1 MLQAKSNDEMTIYNQ
16 SGNVILE
23 APVTKEAI
31 IKYVLMEDYY
41 IELPFYSNKL
51 RKFPRGSYILHKGQ
65 KFEIMSV
72 VRPEYQSNT
81 GGYKYTL
88 KFEAQQSHMK
98 RRKVFWLKGK
108 NVETS
113 FHDTTFITDFG
124 QLIADNMNQF
134 LGGENWKVAAAPDDL
149 EKTAKLISFNG
160 DFCWDALNRIAE
172 TFDCEW
178 WTVENGTEI
187 WIYFGKL
194 EFGSPEQFERGKV
207 VTSIPAKKGD
217 DSNYGTRF
225 YIFGSTR
232 NLPDDYDPTEQGGIT
247 NHVSEKRLHLP
258 KGMQYIDA
266 WNNIEQAD
274 IVEQVAFFDDIFPK
288 NTETVTSVTTI
299 PRKVENTD
307 DLNATFNAYV
317 MYCADTPFLPSDIY
331 EGETLMCKFASGSL
345 NGREFE
351 LAIIDNNN
359 DNIDPSKWK
368 PEDGFNKKFEIIAD
382 VEQIGED
389 NVLTI
394 PNESLHPEP
403 GDTFVLT
410 GVKLPQERI
419 TEAENELLEVGKA
432 WAKKNSSDTDVYDCP
447 TNAVYCQLNDKNY
460 EPGQKVVLIDDR
472 FGNTGRQSR
481 IQGFVKK
488 LWNEYNATYTVGD
501 NASYSRIG
509 SIETSIS
516 ESAYAERIGVVSG
529 VGIYLIRSKY
539 DTTTPTDYNAY
550 SALATEFFFLNKKK
564 GGTVEAPVCFA
575 RDVAA
580 GGSIVSDDFR
590 RGDFAGAGF
599 GLYKDEN
606 GNAVCEAD
614 ILKVRKE
621 AVFNEA
627 VINQV
632 TFRTGATVFS
642 NGGCEVTRI
651 EERDDAFRCFYDNK
665 DGRRFSGLVA
675 GDQVRCQRYD
685 ATQRV
690 VIKYYW
696 RLVTAVGE
704 DYVDLSKTDADGSG
718 VPAAGDQI
726 AQFGNRTDRTRR
738 SAIVLDP
745 QSGGS
750 VVVFAGIDSFTIS
763 RRNCVG
769 MGVDPQSGESYLYGY
784 GDMFFGDRDP
794 DEPDATF
801 ITFQQRAGEARKRLH
816 VQAAVTIGAGSTGLG
831 NLSEW
836 AGKQQEIDAAEQAAR
851 DAAAAAAEAAR
862 KAQQA
867 QDYLDNTLPA
877 EFGEINKRLD
887 GVVENWFQPY
897 TPTRAND
904 PAKSWLADGSAAQHQ
919 GDTFTNTQ
927 AYIDDA
933 TTPDAGKSWR
943 WVENGAGYYDW
954 TPIADSDAVKAL
966 QAAAQAQDTAD
977 QKRRI
982 FVVRPTTPYD
992 VGDMWTQGEAGQIMR
1007 CVKARAAGAFAAE
1020 DWAPAADYYKYTDG
1034 KVDGLQIGGVNYW
1047 PASEAEVEGNKG
1059 QWSLRPI
1066 PAELK
1071 QQLHVGDWVMVQ
1083 CEATA
1088 SSRVLCSVTMGGTE
1102 NGNWTAGD
1110 GAEGEWTGNFF
1121 CRRITTQ
1128 EELDGDISV
1137 ACYLSNSTG
1146 RTRRRF
1152 CGIGNKAVSWRP
1164 AQADID
1170 AKIEAAQQ
1178 AADEAR
1184 KQLSDWAS
1192 DALISPPE
1200 KGALK
1205 QQQRDIAA
1213 EYAQVAASAAE
1224 YSIATTDYA
1233 AAYAAADRALSK
1245 YTADAPENIP
1255 VGADYADIAA
1265 YYAARTS
1272 ILDAVA
1278 AASKKYSETL
1288 VGDLR
1293 IGGVNLITTRPE
1305 NWEVNSIS
1313 QSKPAGT
1320 TWAGIVYRSTGWVR
1334 PRELVAAQGT
1344 VTMQAAEGFMYALLE
1359 FDADGGYMG
1368 LAQGYHSSLTGVR
1381 TFALLPET
1389 RYVGVILKD
1398 TALTV
1403 QDVGILER
1411 ARFKIE
1417 SGDKATDWTSA
1428 PEDDAPRHTEGP
1440 DAPRYPRVGDTWTY
1454 EGLTQ
1459 TWYAGSKGW
1468 VTTGDQT
1475 GTVIDNGLITSGTI
1489 QLGDASAVAKAGIT
1503 GAGNSDDSVRIW
1515 AGSAATGMN
1524 TAPFQVLQ
1532 SGKVRASNAEI
1543 KGYVEAT
1550 SGKIAGF
1557 NIEGSRLI
1565 HKEHGE
1571 DHGLMLEDM
1580 TLTAWGNAG
1589 KTARVFLTPIPN
1601 DIYHPVIIEAEEGGA
1616 AISGVIE
1623 QRIGGSGSGFPS
1635 HVAVFYADYLP
1646 AADSD
1651 AGKQK
1656 IYAFYAPKG
1665 DIVTVGGR
1673 IVGRQCRRTTTLAT
1687 GGQLPNAA
1695 VGSRILLAH
1704 TTAATI
1710 YLPPISS
1717 LEPGDSIEFV
1727 STTNMGGSLRDS
1739 DRKSII
1745 VHQGTAS
1752 DVFKLP
1758 AYARAELVFYNGKWI
1773 VIE

>member
-1 MLQAKSNDEMTIYNQ
+1 MKIQIH
-16 SGNVILE
+16 
-23 APVTKEAI
+23 TKEGSLRMTAAADDNARATCGI
-31 IKYVLMEDYY
+31 QQESLLSVSFTAFECVTVEVYDYVDFEGARYWATERYRPQMNARREWAYTLQLHGIEGLAAQTLMVNPTDGKDDPIVMLTAPAREHAALIVANLNRKMQTTDWKVGEVVVSEYLDIDYTGKYASDALSELSAAANTEWWFDGTTLNITRCEYGDPIPLAYGNGLVGEITPSVASGVKFFTRLFPVGSSRNIDPDAYGHARLQLPGGETYVEQDTHLGIVEHYEQEAFEEIYPRRVGRVGSVRHETRTGEDGEPFTIWYFTDP
-41 IELPFYSNKL
+41 ELPFDPNDYAIGGLVKQVTFQSGEL
-51 RKFPRGSYILHKGQ
+51 RGRT
-65 KFEIMSV
+65 FEVNYDS
-72 VRPEYQSNT
+72 
-81 GGYKYTL
+81 
-88 KFEAQQSHMK
+88 
-98 RRKVFWLKGK
+98 RK
-108 NVETS
+108 
-113 FHDTTFITDFG
+113 
-124 QLIADNMNQF
+124 
-134 LGGENWKVAAAPDDL
+134 
-149 EKTAKLISFNG
+149 
-160 DFCWDALNRIAE
+160 
-172 TFDCEW
+172 
-178 WTVENGTEI
+178 
-187 WIYFGKL
+187 
-194 EFGSPEQFERGKV
+194 
-207 VTSIPAKKGD
+207 
-217 DSNYGTRF
+217 
-225 YIFGSTR
+225 
-232 NLPDDYDPTEQGGIT
+232 
-247 NHVSEKRLHLP
+247 
-258 KGMQYIDA
+258 
-266 WNNIEQAD
+266 
-274 IVEQVAFFDDIFPK
+274 
-288 NTETVTSVTTI
+288 
-299 PRKVENTD
+299 
-307 DLNATFNAYV
+307 
-317 MYCADTPFLPSDIY
+317 
-331 EGETLMCKFASGSL
+331 
-345 NGREFE
+345 REFE
-351 LAIIDNNN
+351 LITQWPYDNGMQLPAAPMVPGAGDEYVLWNIRMPESYYRAAEAEFYDAVLDFMRENRKDVAEYRAKTDFTVVAQRALDLKPGQRVRLESREFFPGVGYKDTRIVSIDRPVN
-359 DNIDPSKWK
+359 
-368 PEDGFNKKFEIIAD
+368 
-382 VEQIGED
+382 
-389 NVLTI
+389 
-394 PNESLHPEP
+394 EP
-403 GDTFVLT
+403 GSMTLTLSDVL
-410 GVKLPQERI
+410 
-419 TEAENELLEVGKA
+419 
-432 WAKKNSSDTDVYDCP
+432 AK
-447 TNAVYCQLNDKNY
+447 
-460 EPGQKVVLIDDR
+460 
-472 FGNTGRQSR
+472 GRLSR
-481 IQGFVKK
+481 IESDIVQVRQMTREVQAEFPEIVRS
-488 LWNEYNATYTVGD
+488 WENTP
-501 NASYSRIG
+501 ASDFNLFS
-509 SIETSIS
+509 SK
-516 ESAYAERIGVVSG
+516 
-529 VGIYLIRSKY
+529 RSMK
-539 DTTTPTDYNAY
+539 
-550 SALATEFFFLNKKK
+550 EFLSKRL

-1007 CVKARAAGAFAAE
+1007 CVKARASGAFAAE

-1170 AKIEAAQQ
+1170 AKIKAAQQ

-1184 KQLSDWAS
+1184 KHLSDWAS

-1224 YSIATTDYA
+1224 YGIATTDYA

-1557 NIEGSRLI
+1557 NIEGSSMI
-1565 HKEHGE
+1565 QSHS
-1571 DHGLMLEDM
+1571 DHGLAVEDM

-1589 KTARVFLTPIPN
+1589 KTARVFLTPIPD

>member
-1 MLQAKSNDEMTIYNQ
+1 MKIEIHTNEGALRMTAVADDNARATCGIQQEGLLSLSFTAFECVTIEVYDYVEFEGARYWATERYRPQMNARKEWAYTLQLHGIEGLAAQTLMVNPTDGKDDPIVMLTAPAREHAALIVANLNRKMQTTDWKVGEVVVSEYLDIDYTGKYASDALSELSAAANTEWWFDGTTLNITRCEYGEPIPLAYGNGLVGEITPSVASGVKFFTRLFPVGSSRNIDPDAYGHARLQLPGGETYVEQDTHLGIVEHYEQEAFEEIYPRRVGRVGSVRHETRKGEDGEPFTIWYFTDPEIPFDPNDYAIGGLVKQVTFQ
-16 SGNVILE
+16 SG
-23 APVTKEAI
+23 
-31 IKYVLMEDYY
+31 
-41 IELPFYSNKL
+41 ELRGRTFEVNYDS
-51 RKFPRGSYILHKGQ
+51 RK
-65 KFEIMSV
+65 
-72 VRPEYQSNT
+72 
-81 GGYKYTL
+81 
-88 KFEAQQSHMK
+88 
-98 RRKVFWLKGK
+98 
-108 NVETS
+108 
-113 FHDTTFITDFG
+113 
-124 QLIADNMNQF
+124 
-134 LGGENWKVAAAPDDL
+134 
-149 EKTAKLISFNG
+149 
-160 DFCWDALNRIAE
+160 
-172 TFDCEW
+172 
-178 WTVENGTEI
+178 
-187 WIYFGKL
+187 
-194 EFGSPEQFERGKV
+194 
-207 VTSIPAKKGD
+207 
-217 DSNYGTRF
+217 
-225 YIFGSTR
+225 
-232 NLPDDYDPTEQGGIT
+232 
-247 NHVSEKRLHLP
+247 
-258 KGMQYIDA
+258 
-266 WNNIEQAD
+266 
-274 IVEQVAFFDDIFPK
+274 
-288 NTETVTSVTTI
+288 
-299 PRKVENTD
+299 
-307 DLNATFNAYV
+307 
-317 MYCADTPFLPSDIY
+317 
-331 EGETLMCKFASGSL
+331 
-345 NGREFE
+345 REFE
-351 LAIIDNNN
+351 IITQWPYDNGMQLPAAPL
-359 DNIDPSKWK
+359 I
-368 PEDGFNKKFEIIAD
+368 
-382 VEQIGED
+382 
-389 NVLTI
+389 
-394 PNESLHPEP
+394 PEP
-403 GDTFVLT
+403 DDEYVLWNIRM
-410 GVKLPQERI
+410 PESYYRAA
-419 TEAENELLEVGKA
+419 EAEFYDAVLDFLRENRKDVAEYRA
-432 WAKKNSSDTDVYDCP
+432 TTDFTVVAQRALD
-447 TNAVYCQLNDKNY
+447 LK
-460 EPGQKVVLIDDR
+460 PGQRVRLESREYFPGAGFKDTRIVAIDRPVNQPGSMTLTLSDVLAK
-472 FGNTGRQSR
+472 GRLSR
-481 IQGFVKK
+481 IESDIVQVRQMTREVQAEFPEIVRS
-488 LWNEYNATYTVGD
+488 WENTP
-501 NASYSRIG
+501 ASDFNVFS
-509 SIETSIS
+509 
-516 ESAYAERIGVVSG
+516 
-529 VGIYLIRSKY
+529 SKR
-539 DTTTPTDYNAY
+539 AMK
-550 SALATEFFFLNKKK
+550 EFLSKRL
-564 GGTVEAPVCFA
+564 GGTVEAPVRFA

-606 GNAVCEAD
+606 GNAVGEVD

-632 TFRTGATVFS
+632 TFRIGATVFS
-642 NGGCEVTRI
+642 CGGCEVTRV
-651 EERDDAFRCFYDNK
+651 EEHDGAFRCFYDNK
-665 DGRRFSGLVA
+665 GGRRYSGLVA

-685 ATQRV
+685 AAQHTV
-690 VIKYYW
+690 VKYYW

-726 AQFGNRTDRTRR
+726 AQFGNRTDRTRQ
-738 SAIVLDP
+738 SAIVIDP

-750 VVVFAGIDSFTIS
+750 VVVFAGIDSFALS

-769 MGVDPQSGESYLYGY
+769 MGVDPQRGEAYLYGY

-794 DEPDATF
+794 DDPDATF
-801 ITFQQRAGEARKRLH
+801 ITFQQRAGEARRRLH
-816 VQAAVTIGAGSTGLG
+816 VQAAMTLGKGSSGLG

-836 AGKQQEIDAAEQAAR
+836 SGKQQEIDAAQDTANS
-851 DAAAAAAEAAR
+851 AAAAAAAAAR
-862 KAQQA
+862 AAQQA
-867 QDYLDNTLPA
+867 QDYLDNTLPG
-877 EFGEINKRLD
+877 ELGEINKRLD

-1007 CVKARAAGAFAAE
+1007 CIKARATGAFAAG
-1020 DWAPAADYYKYTDG
+1020 DWAPAGDYYKYTDG
-1034 KVDGLQIGGVNYW
+1034 KVDGLQIGGANYW

-1059 QWSLRPI
+1059 QWALRPI

-1102 NGNWTAGD
+1102 KGSWTAGD

-1178 AADEAR
+1178 AADESR

-1205 QQQRDIAA
+1205 QQQRDIAT

-1224 YSIATTDYA
+1224 YGIATTDYA

-1245 YTADAPENIP
+1245 YTAATPENIP

-1265 YYAARTS
+1265 YYAARTA
-1272 ILDAVA
+1272 ILDAVS
-1278 AASKKYSETL
+1278 AASKQYSETL

-1293 IGGVNLITTRPE
+1293 IGGVNLVTTRPE

-1334 PRELVAAQGT
+1334 PHELVAAQGT

-1403 QDVGILER
+1403 QDVGILDR

-1440 DAPRYPRVGDTWTY
+1440 DAPRYPRAGDTWTY
-1454 EGLTQ
+1454 KGLTQ

-1468 VTTGDQT
+1468 VTTGDRT

-1489 QLGDASAVAKAGIT
+1489 QLGDASAAAKAGIT

-1532 SGKVRASNAEI
+1532 SGKVRASDAEI
-1543 KGYVEAT
+1543 KGRVEAT

-1557 NIEGSRLI
+1557 DIEGSSLI
-1565 HKEHGE
+1565 QNHS
-1571 DHGLMLEDM
+1571 DHGLAVEDM

-1601 DIYHPVIIEAEEGGA
+1601 NIHHPVIIEAEEGGA

-1623 QRIGGSGSGFPS
+1623 QHIGDSGFPS

-1656 IYAFYAPKG
+1656 IYAFYAVRG
-1665 DIVTVGGR
+1665 DIVAVGGR
-1673 IVGRQCRRTTTLAT
+1673 IVGRQCRRTATLAA
-1687 GGQLPNAA
+1687 GGQLSNAA

-1710 YLPPISS
+1710 YLPPVSS

-1727 STTNMGGSLRDS
+1727 STTSSVVGLRDVEK
-1739 DRKSII
+1739 KSII
-1745 VHQGTAS
+1745 LHKGTTS
-1752 DVFKLP
+1752 NVYSLP
-1758 AYARAELVFYNGKWI
+1758 GYGHVECVYYNGKWI

>member
-1 MLQAKSNDEMTIYNQ
+1 MKIEIH
-16 SGNVILE
+16 
-23 APVTKEAI
+23 TKEGALRMTAVADDNARATCGI
-31 IKYVLMEDYY
+31 QQEGLLSLSFTAFECVTIEVYDYVEFEGVRYWATERYRPQMNARKEWVYTLQLHGIEGLAAQTLMVNPTDGKDDPIVMLTAPAREHAALIVANLNRKMQTTDWKVGEVVVSEYLDIDYTGKYASDALSELSAAANTEWWFDGTTLNITRCEYGDPIPLAYGNGLVGEITPSVASGVKFFTRLFPVGSSRNIDPDAYGHARLQLPGGETYVEQDTHLGIVEHYEQEAFEEIYPRRVGRVGSVRHETRKGEDGEPFTIWYFTDP
-41 IELPFYSNKL
+41 ELPFDPNDYAIGGLVKQVTFQSGEL
-51 RKFPRGSYILHKGQ
+51 RGRT
-65 KFEIMSV
+65 FEVNYDS
-72 VRPEYQSNT
+72 
-81 GGYKYTL
+81 
-88 KFEAQQSHMK
+88 
-98 RRKVFWLKGK
+98 RK
-108 NVETS
+108 
-113 FHDTTFITDFG
+113 
-124 QLIADNMNQF
+124 
-134 LGGENWKVAAAPDDL
+134 
-149 EKTAKLISFNG
+149 
-160 DFCWDALNRIAE
+160 
-172 TFDCEW
+172 
-178 WTVENGTEI
+178 
-187 WIYFGKL
+187 
-194 EFGSPEQFERGKV
+194 
-207 VTSIPAKKGD
+207 
-217 DSNYGTRF
+217 
-225 YIFGSTR
+225 
-232 NLPDDYDPTEQGGIT
+232 
-247 NHVSEKRLHLP
+247 
-258 KGMQYIDA
+258 
-266 WNNIEQAD
+266 
-274 IVEQVAFFDDIFPK
+274 
-288 NTETVTSVTTI
+288 
-299 PRKVENTD
+299 
-307 DLNATFNAYV
+307 
-317 MYCADTPFLPSDIY
+317 
-331 EGETLMCKFASGSL
+331 
-345 NGREFE
+345 REFE
-351 LAIIDNNN
+351 IITQWPYDNGMQLPAAPL
-359 DNIDPSKWK
+359 I
-368 PEDGFNKKFEIIAD
+368 
-382 VEQIGED
+382 
-389 NVLTI
+389 
-394 PNESLHPEP
+394 PEP
-403 GDTFVLT
+403 GDEYVLWNIRM
-410 GVKLPQERI
+410 PESYYRAA
-419 TEAENELLEVGKA
+419 EAEFYDAVLDFLRENRKDVAEYRATTDFTVVAQRALDLKPGKRIRLESREYFPGVGFKDTRIVA
-432 WAKKNSSDTDVYDCP
+432 IDRPVNQPGSMTLTLSDVLAK
-447 TNAVYCQLNDKNY
+447 
-460 EPGQKVVLIDDR
+460 
-472 FGNTGRQSR
+472 GRLSR
-481 IQGFVKK
+481 I
-488 LWNEYNATYTVGD
+488 
-501 NASYSRIG
+501 
-509 SIETSIS
+509 
-516 ESAYAERIGVVSG
+516 ESDIVQVRQMTREVQ
-529 VGIYLIRSKY
+529 
-539 DTTTPTDYNAY
+539 
-550 SALATEFFFLNKKK
+550 TEFPEIVRSWENTPASDFNLFSSKRSMKEFLSKRL
-564 GGTVEAPVCFA
+564 GGTVEAPVRFA

-632 TFRTGATVFS
+632 TFRIGATVFS

-685 ATQRV
+685 AAQHTV
-690 VIKYYW
+690 VKYYW

-726 AQFGNRTDRTRR
+726 AQFGNRTDRTRQ

-769 MGVDPQSGESYLYGY
+769 MGVDPQSGEAYLYGY

-794 DEPDATF
+794 GDPDATF

-836 AGKQQEIDAAEQAAR
+836 SGKQQEIDAAQDTANS
-851 DAAAAAAEAAR
+851 AAAAAAAAAR
-862 KAQQA
+862 AAQQA
-867 QDYLDNTLPA
+867 QDYLDNTLPG
-877 EFGEINKRLD
+877 ELGEINKRLD

-927 AYIDDA
+927 AYVDDA

-1007 CVKARAAGAFAAE
+1007 CVKARASGAFAAE

-1047 PASEAEVEGNKG
+1047 PGSEAEVEGNKG
-1059 QWSLRPI
+1059 QWALRPI

-1102 NGNWTAGD
+1102 KGSWTAGD

-1121 CRRITTQ
+1121 CRQITTQ

-1170 AKIEAAQQ
+1170 AKIEAAQT
-1178 AADEAR
+1178 AADAAR
-1184 KQLSDWAS
+1184 GQLADWAS

-1224 YSIATTDYA
+1224 YGIATTDYA
-1233 AAYAAADRALSK
+1233 AAYAAADRALSR
-1245 YTADAPENIP
+1245 YTAAAPENIP
-1255 VGADYADIAA
+1255 VGADYADIAS
-1265 YYAARTS
+1265 YYAARTA

-1344 VTMQAAEGFMYALLE
+1344 ITMQAAEGFMYALLE

-1459 TWYAGSKGW
+1459 TWYSGSKGW
-1468 VTTGDQT
+1468 VVTGDET
-1475 GTVIDNGLITSGTI
+1475 GTVIKNGLITSGTI
-1489 QLGDASAVAKAGIT
+1489 QLGDADAAAKAGIT
-1503 GAGNSDDSVRIW
+1503 GAGNADDAVRIW
-1515 AGSAATGMN
+1515 AGSAETGMD
-1524 TAPFQVLQ
+1524 TAPFRVLQ
-1532 SGKVRASNAEI
+1532 SGVLHALMAYI
-1543 KGYVEAT
+1543 KGHVEAT

-1557 NIEGSRLI
+1557 KIEGSSLI
-1565 HKEHGE
+1565 QSHS
-1571 DHGLMLEDM
+1571 DHGLAVEDM

-1601 DIYHPVIIEAEEGGA
+1601 NIHHPVIIEAEEGGA

-1646 AADSD
+1646 VADSD

-1665 DIVTVGGR
+1665 DIVAVGGR
-1673 IVGRQCRRTTTLAT
+1673 IVGRQCRRTTTLAA
-1687 GGQLPNAA
+1687 GGQLSNAA

-1710 YLPPISS
+1710 YLPPVSS

>member
-1 MLQAKSNDEMTIYNQ
+1 MKIQIH
-16 SGNVILE
+16 
-23 APVTKEAI
+23 TKEGSLRMTAAADDNARATCGI
-31 IKYVLMEDYY
+31 QQESLLSVSFTAFECVTVEVYDYVDFEGARYWATERYRPQMNARREWAYTLQLHGIEGLAAQTLMVNPTDGKDDPIVMLTAPAREHAALIVANLNRKMQTTDWKVGEVVVSEYLDIDYTGKYASDALSELSAAANTEWWFDGTTLNITRCEYGDPIPLAYGNGLVGEITPSVASGVKFFTRLFPVGSSRNIDPDAYGHARLQLPGGETYVEQDIHLGIVEHYEQEAFAEIYPRRVGRVGSVRHETRKGEDGEPFTIWYFTDP
-41 IELPFYSNKL
+41 ELPFDPNDYAIGGLVKQVTFQSGEL
-51 RKFPRGSYILHKGQ
+51 RGRT
-65 KFEIMSV
+65 FEVNYDS
-72 VRPEYQSNT
+72 
-81 GGYKYTL
+81 
-88 KFEAQQSHMK
+88 
-98 RRKVFWLKGK
+98 RK
-108 NVETS
+108 
-113 FHDTTFITDFG
+113 
-124 QLIADNMNQF
+124 
-134 LGGENWKVAAAPDDL
+134 
-149 EKTAKLISFNG
+149 
-160 DFCWDALNRIAE
+160 
-172 TFDCEW
+172 
-178 WTVENGTEI
+178 
-187 WIYFGKL
+187 
-194 EFGSPEQFERGKV
+194 
-207 VTSIPAKKGD
+207 
-217 DSNYGTRF
+217 
-225 YIFGSTR
+225 
-232 NLPDDYDPTEQGGIT
+232 
-247 NHVSEKRLHLP
+247 
-258 KGMQYIDA
+258 
-266 WNNIEQAD
+266 
-274 IVEQVAFFDDIFPK
+274 
-288 NTETVTSVTTI
+288 
-299 PRKVENTD
+299 
-307 DLNATFNAYV
+307 
-317 MYCADTPFLPSDIY
+317 
-331 EGETLMCKFASGSL
+331 
-345 NGREFE
+345 REFE
-351 LAIIDNNN
+351 IITQWPYDNGMQLPAAPMVPGAG
-359 DNIDPSKWK
+359 DEYVLWNIRMPESYYRAAEAEFYDAVLDFMRENRKDVAEYRAKTDFTVVAQRALDLK
-368 PEDGFNKKFEIIAD
+368 PGQR
-382 VEQIGED
+382 VR
-389 NVLTI
+389 L
-394 PNESLHPEP
+394 ESREFFPGVGYKDTRIVSIDRPVNEP
-403 GDTFVLT
+403 GSMTLTLSDVL
-410 GVKLPQERI
+410 
-419 TEAENELLEVGKA
+419 
-432 WAKKNSSDTDVYDCP
+432 AK
-447 TNAVYCQLNDKNY
+447 
-460 EPGQKVVLIDDR
+460 
-472 FGNTGRQSR
+472 GRLSR
-481 IQGFVKK
+481 IESDIVQVRQMTREVQAEFPEIVRS
-488 LWNEYNATYTVGD
+488 WENTP
-501 NASYSRIG
+501 ASDFNLFS
-509 SIETSIS
+509 SK
-516 ESAYAERIGVVSG
+516 
-529 VGIYLIRSKY
+529 RSMK
-539 DTTTPTDYNAY
+539 
-550 SALATEFFFLNKKK
+550 EFLSKRL

-836 AGKQQEIDAAEQAAR
+836 SGKQQEIDAAQDTANS
-851 DAAAAAAEAAR
+851 AAAAAAAAAR
-862 KAQQA
+862 AAQQA
-867 QDYLDNTLPA
+867 QDYLDNTLPG
-877 EFGEINKRLD
+877 ELGEINKRLD

-927 AYIDDA
+927 AYIDDV

-954 TPIADSDAVKAL
+954 MPIADSDAVKAL

-1170 AKIEAAQQ
+1170 AKIKAAQQ

-1184 KQLSDWAS
+1184 KHLSDWAS

-1224 YSIATTDYA
+1224 YGIATTDYA

-1557 NIEGSRLI
+1557 NIEGSSMI
-1565 HKEHGE
+1565 QSHS
-1571 DHGLMLEDM
+1571 DHGLAVEDM

-1589 KTARVFLTPIPN
+1589 KTARVFLTPIPD

>member
-1 MLQAKSNDEMTIYNQ
+1 MKIQIH
-16 SGNVILE
+16 
-23 APVTKEAI
+23 TKEGSLRMTAAADDNARATCGI
-31 IKYVLMEDYY
+31 QQESLLSVSFTAFECVTVEVYDYVDFEGARYWATERYRPQMNARREWAYTLQLHGIEGLAAQTLMVNPTDGKDDPIVMLTAPAREHALLIVANLNRKMQTTDWKVGEVVVSEYLDIDYTGKYASDALSELSAAADTEWWFDGTTLNITRCEFGEPIPLAYGNGLVGEITPSVAAGVKFFTRLFPVGSSRNIDPDAYGHARLQLPGGETYVEQDTHLGIVEHYEQEAFEEIYPRRVGRVGSVRHETRTGEDGEPFTIWYFTDP
-41 IELPFYSNKL
+41 ELPFDPNDYAIGGLVKQVTFQSGEL
-51 RKFPRGSYILHKGQ
+51 RGRT
-65 KFEIMSV
+65 FEVNYDS
-72 VRPEYQSNT
+72 
-81 GGYKYTL
+81 
-88 KFEAQQSHMK
+88 
-98 RRKVFWLKGK
+98 RK
-108 NVETS
+108 
-113 FHDTTFITDFG
+113 
-124 QLIADNMNQF
+124 
-134 LGGENWKVAAAPDDL
+134 
-149 EKTAKLISFNG
+149 
-160 DFCWDALNRIAE
+160 
-172 TFDCEW
+172 
-178 WTVENGTEI
+178 
-187 WIYFGKL
+187 
-194 EFGSPEQFERGKV
+194 
-207 VTSIPAKKGD
+207 
-217 DSNYGTRF
+217 
-225 YIFGSTR
+225 
-232 NLPDDYDPTEQGGIT
+232 
-247 NHVSEKRLHLP
+247 
-258 KGMQYIDA
+258 
-266 WNNIEQAD
+266 
-274 IVEQVAFFDDIFPK
+274 
-288 NTETVTSVTTI
+288 
-299 PRKVENTD
+299 
-307 DLNATFNAYV
+307 
-317 MYCADTPFLPSDIY
+317 
-331 EGETLMCKFASGSL
+331 
-345 NGREFE
+345 REFE
-351 LAIIDNNN
+351 LITQWPYDNGMQLPAAPMVPGAGDEYVLWNIRMPESYYRAAEAEFYDAVLDFMRENRKDVAEYRAKTDFTVVAQRALDLKPGQRVRLESREFFPGVGYKDTRIVSIDRPVN
-359 DNIDPSKWK
+359 
-368 PEDGFNKKFEIIAD
+368 
-382 VEQIGED
+382 
-389 NVLTI
+389 
-394 PNESLHPEP
+394 EP
-403 GDTFVLT
+403 GSMTLTLSDVL
-410 GVKLPQERI
+410 
-419 TEAENELLEVGKA
+419 
-432 WAKKNSSDTDVYDCP
+432 AK
-447 TNAVYCQLNDKNY
+447 
-460 EPGQKVVLIDDR
+460 
-472 FGNTGRQSR
+472 GRLSR
-481 IQGFVKK
+481 IESDIVQVRQMTREVQAEFPEIVRS
-488 LWNEYNATYTVGD
+488 WENTP
-501 NASYSRIG
+501 ASDFNLFS
-509 SIETSIS
+509 SK
-516 ESAYAERIGVVSG
+516 
-529 VGIYLIRSKY
+529 RSMK
-539 DTTTPTDYNAY
+539 
-550 SALATEFFFLNKKK
+550 EFLSKRL

-836 AGKQQEIDAAEQAAR
+836 SGKQQEIDAAQDTANS
-851 DAAAAAAEAAR
+851 AAAAAAAAAR
-862 KAQQA
+862 AAQQA
-867 QDYLDNTLPA
+867 QDYLDNTLPG
-877 EFGEINKRLD
+877 ELGEINKRLD

-927 AYIDDA
+927 AYIDDV

-1557 NIEGSRLI
+1557 NIEGSSMI
-1565 HKEHGE
+1565 QSHS
-1571 DHGLMLEDM
+1571 DHGLAVEDM

-1589 KTARVFLTPIPN
+1589 KTARVFLTPIPD

>member
-1 MLQAKSNDEMTIYNQ
+1 MKIQIH
-16 SGNVILE
+16 
-23 APVTKEAI
+23 TKEGSLRMTAAADDNARATCGI
-31 IKYVLMEDYY
+31 QQESLLSVSFTAFECVTVEVYDYVDFEGARYWATERYRPQMNARREWAYTLQLHGIEGLAAQTLMVNPTDGKDDPIVMLTAPAREHALLIVANLNRKMQTTDWKVGEVVVSEYLDIDYTGKYASDALSELSAAADTEWWFDGTTLNITRCEFGEPIPLAYGNGLVGEITPSVAAGVKFFTRLFPVGSSRNIDPDAYGHARLQLPGGETYVEQDIHLGIVEHYEQEAFAEIYPRRVGRVGSVRHETRKGEDGEPFTIWYFTDP
-41 IELPFYSNKL
+41 ELPFDPNDYAIGGLVKQVTFQSGEL
-51 RKFPRGSYILHKGQ
+51 RGRT
-65 KFEIMSV
+65 FEVNYDS
-72 VRPEYQSNT
+72 
-81 GGYKYTL
+81 
-88 KFEAQQSHMK
+88 
-98 RRKVFWLKGK
+98 RK
-108 NVETS
+108 
-113 FHDTTFITDFG
+113 
-124 QLIADNMNQF
+124 
-134 LGGENWKVAAAPDDL
+134 
-149 EKTAKLISFNG
+149 
-160 DFCWDALNRIAE
+160 
-172 TFDCEW
+172 
-178 WTVENGTEI
+178 
-187 WIYFGKL
+187 
-194 EFGSPEQFERGKV
+194 
-207 VTSIPAKKGD
+207 
-217 DSNYGTRF
+217 
-225 YIFGSTR
+225 
-232 NLPDDYDPTEQGGIT
+232 
-247 NHVSEKRLHLP
+247 
-258 KGMQYIDA
+258 
-266 WNNIEQAD
+266 
-274 IVEQVAFFDDIFPK
+274 
-288 NTETVTSVTTI
+288 
-299 PRKVENTD
+299 
-307 DLNATFNAYV
+307 
-317 MYCADTPFLPSDIY
+317 
-331 EGETLMCKFASGSL
+331 
-345 NGREFE
+345 REFE
-351 LAIIDNNN
+351 LITQWPYDNGMQLPAAPMVPGAGDEYVLWNIRMPESYYRAAEAEFYDAVLDFMRENRKDVAEYRAKTDFTVVAQRALDLKPGQRVRLESREFFPGVGYKDTRIVSIDRPVN
-359 DNIDPSKWK
+359 
-368 PEDGFNKKFEIIAD
+368 
-382 VEQIGED
+382 
-389 NVLTI
+389 
-394 PNESLHPEP
+394 EP
-403 GDTFVLT
+403 GSMTLTLSDVL
-410 GVKLPQERI
+410 
-419 TEAENELLEVGKA
+419 
-432 WAKKNSSDTDVYDCP
+432 AK
-447 TNAVYCQLNDKNY
+447 
-460 EPGQKVVLIDDR
+460 
-472 FGNTGRQSR
+472 GRLSR
-481 IQGFVKK
+481 IESDIVQVRQMTREVQAEFPEIVRS
-488 LWNEYNATYTVGD
+488 WENTP
-501 NASYSRIG
+501 ASDFNLFS
-509 SIETSIS
+509 SK
-516 ESAYAERIGVVSG
+516 
-529 VGIYLIRSKY
+529 RSMK
-539 DTTTPTDYNAY
+539 
-550 SALATEFFFLNKKK
+550 EFLSKRL

-836 AGKQQEIDAAEQAAR
+836 SGKQQEIDAAQDTANS
-851 DAAAAAAEAAR
+851 AAAAAAAAAR
-862 KAQQA
+862 AAQQA
-867 QDYLDNTLPA
+867 QDYLDNTLPG
-877 EFGEINKRLD
+877 ELGEINKRLD

-927 AYIDDA
+927 AYIDDV

-1557 NIEGSRLI
+1557 NIEGSSMI
-1565 HKEHGE
+1565 QSHS
-1571 DHGLMLEDM
+1571 DHGLAVEDM

-1589 KTARVFLTPIPN
+1589 KTARVFLTPIPD

>member
-1 MLQAKSNDEMTIYNQ
+1 MKIQIH
-16 SGNVILE
+16 
-23 APVTKEAI
+23 TKEGSLRMTAAADDNARATCGI
-31 IKYVLMEDYY
+31 QQESLLSVSFTAFECVTVEVYDYVDFEGARYWATERYRPQMNARREWAYTLQLHGIEGLAAQTLMVNPTDGKDDPIVMLTAPAREHAALIVANLNRKMQTTDWKVGEVVVSEYLDIDYTGKYASDALSELSAAANTEWWFDGTTLNITRCEYGDPIPLAYGNGLVGEITPSVASGVKFFTRLFPVGSSRNIDPDAYGHARLQLPGGETYVEQDTHLGIVEHYEQEAFEEIYPRRVGRVGSVRHETRTGEDGEPFTIWYFTDP
-41 IELPFYSNKL
+41 ELPFDPNDYAIGGLVKQVTFQSGEL
-51 RKFPRGSYILHKGQ
+51 RGRT
-65 KFEIMSV
+65 FEVNYDS
-72 VRPEYQSNT
+72 
-81 GGYKYTL
+81 
-88 KFEAQQSHMK
+88 
-98 RRKVFWLKGK
+98 RK
-108 NVETS
+108 
-113 FHDTTFITDFG
+113 
-124 QLIADNMNQF
+124 
-134 LGGENWKVAAAPDDL
+134 
-149 EKTAKLISFNG
+149 
-160 DFCWDALNRIAE
+160 
-172 TFDCEW
+172 
-178 WTVENGTEI
+178 
-187 WIYFGKL
+187 
-194 EFGSPEQFERGKV
+194 
-207 VTSIPAKKGD
+207 
-217 DSNYGTRF
+217 
-225 YIFGSTR
+225 
-232 NLPDDYDPTEQGGIT
+232 
-247 NHVSEKRLHLP
+247 
-258 KGMQYIDA
+258 
-266 WNNIEQAD
+266 
-274 IVEQVAFFDDIFPK
+274 
-288 NTETVTSVTTI
+288 
-299 PRKVENTD
+299 
-307 DLNATFNAYV
+307 
-317 MYCADTPFLPSDIY
+317 
-331 EGETLMCKFASGSL
+331 
-345 NGREFE
+345 REFE
-351 LAIIDNNN
+351 IITQWPYDNGMQLPAAPMVPGAG
-359 DNIDPSKWK
+359 DEYVLWNIRMPESYYRAAEAEFYDAVLDFMRENRKDVAEYRAKTDFTVVAQRALDLK
-368 PEDGFNKKFEIIAD
+368 PGQR
-382 VEQIGED
+382 VR
-389 NVLTI
+389 L
-394 PNESLHPEP
+394 ESREFFPGVGYKDTRIVSIDRPVNEP
-403 GDTFVLT
+403 GSMTLTLSDVL
-410 GVKLPQERI
+410 
-419 TEAENELLEVGKA
+419 
-432 WAKKNSSDTDVYDCP
+432 AK
-447 TNAVYCQLNDKNY
+447 
-460 EPGQKVVLIDDR
+460 
-472 FGNTGRQSR
+472 GRLSR
-481 IQGFVKK
+481 IESDIVQVRQMTREVQAEFPEIVRS
-488 LWNEYNATYTVGD
+488 WENTP
-501 NASYSRIG
+501 ASDFNLFS
-509 SIETSIS
+509 SK
-516 ESAYAERIGVVSG
+516 
-529 VGIYLIRSKY
+529 RSMK
-539 DTTTPTDYNAY
+539 
-550 SALATEFFFLNKKK
+550 EFLSKRL

-836 AGKQQEIDAAEQAAR
+836 AGKQQEIDAAQDTANS
-851 DAAAAAAEAAR
+851 AAAAAAAAAR
-862 KAQQA
+862 AAQQA
-867 QDYLDNTLPA
+867 QDYLDNTLPG
-877 EFGEINKRLD
+877 ELGEINKRLD

-954 TPIADSDAVKAL
+954 MPIADSDAVKAL

-1170 AKIEAAQQ
+1170 AKIKAAQQ

-1184 KQLSDWAS
+1184 KHLSDWAS

-1224 YSIATTDYA
+1224 YGIATTDYA

-1557 NIEGSRLI
+1557 NIEGSSMI
-1565 HKEHGE
+1565 QSHS
-1571 DHGLMLEDM
+1571 DHGLAVEDM

-1589 KTARVFLTPIPN
+1589 KTARVFLTPIPD

>member
-1 MLQAKSNDEMTIYNQ
+1 MKIQIH
-16 SGNVILE
+16 
-23 APVTKEAI
+23 TKEGSLRMTAAADDNARATCGI
-31 IKYVLMEDYY
+31 QQESLLSVSFTAFECVTVEVYDYVDFEGARYWATERYRPQMNARREWAYTLQLHGIEGLAAQTLMVNPTDGKDDPIVMLTAPAREHALLIVANLNRKMQTTDWKVGEVVVSEYLDIDYTGKYASDALSELSAAADTEWWFDGTTLNITRCEFGEPIPLAYGNGLVGEITPSVAAGVKFFTRLFPVGSSRNIDPDAYGHARLQLPGGETYVEQDIHLGIVEHYEQEAFAEIYPRRVGRVGSVRHETRKGEDGEPFTIWYFTDP
-41 IELPFYSNKL
+41 ELPFDPNDYAIGGLVKQVTFQSGEL
-51 RKFPRGSYILHKGQ
+51 RGRT
-65 KFEIMSV
+65 FEVNYDS
-72 VRPEYQSNT
+72 
-81 GGYKYTL
+81 
-88 KFEAQQSHMK
+88 
-98 RRKVFWLKGK
+98 RK
-108 NVETS
+108 
-113 FHDTTFITDFG
+113 
-124 QLIADNMNQF
+124 
-134 LGGENWKVAAAPDDL
+134 
-149 EKTAKLISFNG
+149 
-160 DFCWDALNRIAE
+160 
-172 TFDCEW
+172 
-178 WTVENGTEI
+178 
-187 WIYFGKL
+187 
-194 EFGSPEQFERGKV
+194 
-207 VTSIPAKKGD
+207 
-217 DSNYGTRF
+217 
-225 YIFGSTR
+225 
-232 NLPDDYDPTEQGGIT
+232 
-247 NHVSEKRLHLP
+247 
-258 KGMQYIDA
+258 
-266 WNNIEQAD
+266 
-274 IVEQVAFFDDIFPK
+274 
-288 NTETVTSVTTI
+288 
-299 PRKVENTD
+299 
-307 DLNATFNAYV
+307 
-317 MYCADTPFLPSDIY
+317 
-331 EGETLMCKFASGSL
+331 
-345 NGREFE
+345 REFE
-351 LAIIDNNN
+351 LITQWPYDNGMQLPAAPMVPGAGDEYVLWNIRMPESYYRAAEAEFYDAVLDFMRENRKDVAEYRAKTDFTVVAQRALDLKPGQRVRLESREFFPGVGYKDTRIVSIDRPVN
-359 DNIDPSKWK
+359 
-368 PEDGFNKKFEIIAD
+368 
-382 VEQIGED
+382 
-389 NVLTI
+389 
-394 PNESLHPEP
+394 EP
-403 GDTFVLT
+403 GSMTLTLSDVL
-410 GVKLPQERI
+410 
-419 TEAENELLEVGKA
+419 
-432 WAKKNSSDTDVYDCP
+432 AK
-447 TNAVYCQLNDKNY
+447 
-460 EPGQKVVLIDDR
+460 
-472 FGNTGRQSR
+472 GRLSR
-481 IQGFVKK
+481 IESDIVQVRQMTREVQAEFPEIVRS
-488 LWNEYNATYTVGD
+488 WENTP
-501 NASYSRIG
+501 ASDFNLFS
-509 SIETSIS
+509 SK
-516 ESAYAERIGVVSG
+516 
-529 VGIYLIRSKY
+529 RSMK
-539 DTTTPTDYNAY
+539 
-550 SALATEFFFLNKKK
+550 EFLSKRL

-836 AGKQQEIDAAEQAAR
+836 SGKQQEIDAAQDTANS
-851 DAAAAAAEAAR
+851 AAAAAAAAAR
-862 KAQQA
+862 AAQQA
-867 QDYLDNTLPA
+867 QDYLDNTLPG
-877 EFGEINKRLD
+877 ELGEINKRLD

-927 AYIDDA
+927 AYIDDV

-1170 AKIEAAQQ
+1170 AKIKAAQQ

-1557 NIEGSRLI
+1557 NIEGSSMI
-1565 HKEHGE
+1565 QSHS
-1571 DHGLMLEDM
+1571 DHGLAVEDM

-1589 KTARVFLTPIPN
+1589 KTARVFLTPIPD

>member
-1 MLQAKSNDEMTIYNQ
+1 MKIQIHTKEGSLRMTAAADDNARATCGIQQESLLSVSFTAFECVTVEVYDYVDFEGARYWATERYRPQMNARREWAYTLQLHGIEGLAAQTLIVNPTDGKDDPIVMLTAPAREHAALIVANLNRKMQTTDWKVGEVVVSGYIDIDYTGKYASDALSELSEAADTEWWFDGTTLNITRCEFGEPIPLAYGNGLLGEITPSAAAGVKFFTRLFPVGASRNIDPDAYGHARLQLPGGETYVEQDIHLGIVEHYEQEAFAEIYPRRVGRVGSVRYETRTGEDGEPFTIWYFTDPEIPFDPNDHTIGGLVKQVTFQ
-16 SGNVILE
+16 SG
-23 APVTKEAI
+23 
-31 IKYVLMEDYY
+31 
-41 IELPFYSNKL
+41 ELRGRTFEVNYDS
-51 RKFPRGSYILHKGQ
+51 RK
-65 KFEIMSV
+65 
-72 VRPEYQSNT
+72 
-81 GGYKYTL
+81 
-88 KFEAQQSHMK
+88 
-98 RRKVFWLKGK
+98 
-108 NVETS
+108 
-113 FHDTTFITDFG
+113 
-124 QLIADNMNQF
+124 
-134 LGGENWKVAAAPDDL
+134 
-149 EKTAKLISFNG
+149 
-160 DFCWDALNRIAE
+160 
-172 TFDCEW
+172 
-178 WTVENGTEI
+178 
-187 WIYFGKL
+187 
-194 EFGSPEQFERGKV
+194 
-207 VTSIPAKKGD
+207 
-217 DSNYGTRF
+217 
-225 YIFGSTR
+225 
-232 NLPDDYDPTEQGGIT
+232 
-247 NHVSEKRLHLP
+247 
-258 KGMQYIDA
+258 
-266 WNNIEQAD
+266 
-274 IVEQVAFFDDIFPK
+274 
-288 NTETVTSVTTI
+288 
-299 PRKVENTD
+299 
-307 DLNATFNAYV
+307 
-317 MYCADTPFLPSDIY
+317 
-331 EGETLMCKFASGSL
+331 
-345 NGREFE
+345 REFE
-351 LAIIDNNN
+351 IITQWPYDNGMQLPAEPMVPGAG
-359 DNIDPSKWK
+359 DEYVLWNIRMPESYYRAAEAEFYDAVLDFMRENRKDVSEYRAKTDFTVVAQRVLDLK
-368 PEDGFNKKFEIIAD
+368 PGRR
-382 VEQIGED
+382 VR
-389 NVLTI
+389 L
-394 PNESLHPEP
+394 ESREFFPGVGYKDTRIVSIDRPVNEP
-403 GDTFVLT
+403 GSMTLTLSDVL
-410 GVKLPQERI
+410 
-419 TEAENELLEVGKA
+419 
-432 WAKKNSSDTDVYDCP
+432 AK
-447 TNAVYCQLNDKNY
+447 
-460 EPGQKVVLIDDR
+460 
-472 FGNTGRQSR
+472 GRLSR
-481 IQGFVKK
+481 IESDIVQVRQMTREVQAEFPEIVRS
-488 LWNEYNATYTVGD
+488 WENTP
-501 NASYSRIG
+501 ASDFNLFS
-509 SIETSIS
+509 SK
-516 ESAYAERIGVVSG
+516 
-529 VGIYLIRSKY
+529 RSMK
-539 DTTTPTDYNAY
+539 
-550 SALATEFFFLNKKK
+550 EFLSKRL
-564 GGTVEAPVCFA
+564 GGTVEAPVRFA

-599 GLYKDEN
+599 GFYKDEN
-606 GNAVCEAD
+606 GNAVGEVD

-685 ATQRV
+685 AAQHTV
-690 VIKYYW
+690 VKYYW

-726 AQFGNRTDRTRR
+726 AQFGNRTDRTRQ
-738 SAIVLDP
+738 SAIVIDP

-750 VVVFAGIDSFTIS
+750 EVVFAGIDSFTIS

-794 DEPDATF
+794 GDPDATF

-877 EFGEINKRLD
+877 EFGEINRRLD
-887 GVVENWFQPY
+887 GVVENWFYAY
-897 TPTRAND
+897 TPTRVNE

-943 WVENGAGYYDW
+943 WVDTNGAGYYNW

-1007 CVKARAAGAFAAE
+1007 CVKARAAGAFAAA
-1020 DWAPAADYYKYTDG
+1020 DWAPAADYYEYTDG
-1034 KVDGLQIGGVNYW
+1034 KVDGLQIGGANYW

-1102 NGNWTAGD
+1102 KGNWTAGD

-1170 AKIEAAQQ
+1170 AKIEAAKT
-1178 AADEAR
+1178 AADAAR
-1184 KQLSDWAS
+1184 GQLADWAS

-1213 EYAQVAASAAE
+1213 EHSQVTASAAE
-1224 YSIATTDYA
+1224 YGIATTEYA

-1245 YTADAPENIP
+1245 YTAAAPENIP

-1265 YYAARTS
+1265 YYAARTA

-1320 TWAGIVYRSTGWVR
+1320 TWDSIVYRSTGWVR

-1344 VTMQAAEGFMYALLE
+1344 ITMQAAEGFMYALLE

-1403 QDVGILER
+1403 QDVGILDR

-1440 DAPRYPRVGDTWTY
+1440 DAPRYPRAGDTWTY

-1468 VTTGDQT
+1468 VTTGDRT

-1489 QLGDASAVAKAGIT
+1489 QLGDASAAAKAGIT

-1515 AGSAATGMN
+1515 AGSAAEGMN

-1543 KGYVEAT
+1543 KGRVEAT

-1557 NIEGSRLI
+1557 DIEGSSLI
-1565 HKEHGE
+1565 QSHS
-1571 DHGLMLEDM
+1571 DHGLAVEDM
-1580 TLTAWGNAG
+1580 TLTAWGNAD

-1601 DIYHPVIIEAEEGGA
+1601 NIHHPVIIEAEEGGA

-1635 HVAVFYADYLP
+1635 QVAVFYADYLP
-1646 AADSD
+1646 AAGSD

-1687 GGQLPNAA
+1687 GGQLSNAA

-1710 YLPPISS
+1710 YLPPVSS
-1717 LEPGDSIEFV
+1717 LDPGDSIEFV

-1739 DRKSII
+1739 DSRSII
-1745 VHQGTAS
+1745 VQQGTAS

>member
-1 MLQAKSNDEMTIYNQ
+1 MKIQIH
-16 SGNVILE
+16 
-23 APVTKEAI
+23 TKEGSLRMTAAADDNARATCGI
-31 IKYVLMEDYY
+31 QQESLLSVSFTAFECVTVEVYDYVDFEGARYWATERYRPQMNARREWAYTLQLHGIEGLAAQTLMVNPTDGKDDPIVMLTAPAREHAALIVANLNRKMQTTDWKVGEVVVSEYLDIDYTGKYASDALSELSAAANTEWWFDGTTLNITRCEYGDPIPLAYGNGLVGEITPSVASGVKFFTRLFPVGSSRNIDPDAYGHARLQLPGGETYVEQDTHLGIVEHYEQEAFEEIYPRRVGRVGSVRHETRTGEDGEPFTIWYFTDP
-41 IELPFYSNKL
+41 ELPFDPNDYAIGGLVKQVTFQSGEL
-51 RKFPRGSYILHKGQ
+51 RGRT
-65 KFEIMSV
+65 FEVNYDS
-72 VRPEYQSNT
+72 
-81 GGYKYTL
+81 
-88 KFEAQQSHMK
+88 
-98 RRKVFWLKGK
+98 RK
-108 NVETS
+108 
-113 FHDTTFITDFG
+113 
-124 QLIADNMNQF
+124 
-134 LGGENWKVAAAPDDL
+134 
-149 EKTAKLISFNG
+149 
-160 DFCWDALNRIAE
+160 
-172 TFDCEW
+172 
-178 WTVENGTEI
+178 
-187 WIYFGKL
+187 
-194 EFGSPEQFERGKV
+194 
-207 VTSIPAKKGD
+207 
-217 DSNYGTRF
+217 
-225 YIFGSTR
+225 
-232 NLPDDYDPTEQGGIT
+232 
-247 NHVSEKRLHLP
+247 
-258 KGMQYIDA
+258 
-266 WNNIEQAD
+266 
-274 IVEQVAFFDDIFPK
+274 
-288 NTETVTSVTTI
+288 
-299 PRKVENTD
+299 
-307 DLNATFNAYV
+307 
-317 MYCADTPFLPSDIY
+317 
-331 EGETLMCKFASGSL
+331 
-345 NGREFE
+345 REFE
-351 LAIIDNNN
+351 IITQWPYDNGMQLPAAPMVPGAG
-359 DNIDPSKWK
+359 DEYVLWNIRMPESYYRAAEAEFYDAVLDFMRENRKDVAEYRAKTDFTVVAQRALDLK
-368 PEDGFNKKFEIIAD
+368 PGQR
-382 VEQIGED
+382 VR
-389 NVLTI
+389 L
-394 PNESLHPEP
+394 ESREFFPGVGYKDTRIVSIDRPVNEP
-403 GDTFVLT
+403 GSMTLTLSDVL
-410 GVKLPQERI
+410 
-419 TEAENELLEVGKA
+419 
-432 WAKKNSSDTDVYDCP
+432 AK
-447 TNAVYCQLNDKNY
+447 
-460 EPGQKVVLIDDR
+460 
-472 FGNTGRQSR
+472 GRLSR
-481 IQGFVKK
+481 IESDIVQVRQMTREVQAEFPEIVRS
-488 LWNEYNATYTVGD
+488 WENTP
-501 NASYSRIG
+501 ASDFNLFS
-509 SIETSIS
+509 SK
-516 ESAYAERIGVVSG
+516 
-529 VGIYLIRSKY
+529 RSMK
-539 DTTTPTDYNAY
+539 
-550 SALATEFFFLNKKK
+550 EFLSKRL

-1224 YSIATTDYA
+1224 YGIATTDYA

-1557 NIEGSRLI
+1557 NIEGSSMI
-1565 HKEHGE
+1565 QSHS
-1571 DHGLMLEDM
+1571 DHGLAVEDM

-1589 KTARVFLTPIPN
+1589 KTARVFLTPIPD